1 MQEKFKKYLGLL
13 IDSHLSWE
21 YYILHISKKIK
32 QSNNNNNNNNN
43 NNFIIIMTRIFTVFT
58 GIDIQIKLKMLDSN
72 NNTNPQVT

>member
-32 QSNNNNNNNNN
+32 RSNSNN
-43 NNFIIIMTRIFTVFT
+43 NNFIIIMTWIFTVFT
-58 GIDIQIKLKMLDSN
+58 GGIDIQIKLKMLDSN